1 MIFPVRGATAV
12 ASANVV
18 IAREFTSLAL
28 RGLITCRRQEE
39 IRIKYIAHVVIK

>member
-28 RGLITCRRQEE
+28 RGLITCDKKKLESNTLRMF
-39 IRIKYIAHVVIK
+39 VIK